1 MWLFNSHKVQCG
13 HTCVDPNPG
22 LFKMSPT
29 SPWGQYYFHRGHIF
43 IMYNSMFW
51 ELLRHNDFTTFLV
64 MRYTH
69 KKRSNK
75 HLTLKLTNCHQK
87 EGWLWC
93 LTPLSTIFKL
103 YCVMLFFTSQS
114 LSSLNKGGRSRDCMI
129 VRFTTICAISA

>member
-1 MWLFNSHKVQCG
+1 MWKKDHSQKLSTYNAVLHLTV
-13 HTCVDPNPG
+13 TI
-22 LFKMSPT
+22 
-29 SPWGQYYFHRGHIF
+29 RGHIF

-93 LTPLSTIFKL
+93 LTPLSTIFPL
-103 YCVMLFFTSQS
+103 EQHFWFPVHCQS
-114 LSSLNKGGRSRDCMI
+114 AEHSSIQPPPVWLVTGGHTPLLSAVLPIYS
-129 VRFTTICAISA
+129 

>member
-1 MWLFNSHKVQCG
+1 MCPPVTNHTGGGCIEECSADWQCTGNQKCCSNGCG
-13 HTCVDPNPG
+13 HTCVDPSPG

-75 HLTLKLTNCHQK
+75 HLTLKLTNCHK
-87 EGWLWC
+87 KKGWLWC

-103 YCVMLFFTSQS
+103 Y
-114 LSSLNKGGRSRDCMI
+114 RDGQ
-129 VRFTTICAISA
+129 FH